1 MVKTVQIIAN
11 PAAGPGLFSLR
22 ALHNVFSANG
32 IEWDISLTHRP
43 GHAMELA
50 RAALRTGVDVIAA
63 FGGDGTVR
71 EVAGALAG
79 SDVPLAILPGG
90 TGNVFATELGIPRN
104 IRLAARLI
112 AGPHRLRTVDVGMAG
127 REPFLVAAATGVVA
141 NSMRDADQQMKEQLG
156 YLAYVV
162 IGFRELANP
171 MPATYELT
179 LDGQQASG
187 EGMACVV
194 SNTSNFGISGVTAL
208 PWTDISDGML
218 DVVLLPTSS
227 LQAFLA
233 LMATTA
239 GFQELAGVL
248 RRWQVQ
254 HVILHADPPQQIT
267 CDGDMVGETP
277 VEITIL
283 HRALKV
289 IVPERAAIIR
299 PGVM

>member
-22 ALHNVFSANG
+22 ALHNVFSASG

-50 RAALRTGVDVIAA
+50 RAALQTGVDVVAA

-79 SDVPLAILPGG
+79 TDVPMAILPGG
-90 TGNVFATELGIPRN
+90 TGNVFATELGIPRR
-104 IRLAARLI
+104 IRLAASLI
-112 AGPHRLRTVDVGMAG
+112 AGPHKLRTVDVGWAG
-127 REPFLVAAATGVVA
+127 SEPFLVAAATGVVA

-171 MPATYELT
+171 EPAVYELT
-179 LDGQQASG
+179 LDGQRASG

-208 PWTDISDGML
+208 PWSDISDGML

-227 LQAFLA
+227 VQAFLA
-233 LMATTA
+233 LIATTA
-239 GFQELAGVL
+239 GFEELAGVL
-248 RRWQVQ
+248 RRWQAQ

-277 VEITIL
+277 VEITIR
-283 HRALKV
+283 HKALKV
-289 IVPERAAIIR
+289 IVPERATMIR
-299 PGVM
+299 PGVV